1 MTNLVTINHPFQ
13 TVDDFHQRA
22 GRRLGTLIHRLAGK
36 YPQLQKGC
44 GARRV
49 LLALS
54 VAWALT
60 GLAKEGNLA
69 AFEHIDEALSPPY
82 NSCGCVMTPQWGCV
96 MVEGTPFYI
105 EDGEQQVLHFLW
117 DGFTIFIDQ
126 EGTDKVGQSF
136 FDFAD
141 TRQTSAY
148 IAMGEAEL
156 LIASEAESEARI
168 DETAPKAVETDAK
181 AHEDAAKTNLMATTG
196 AAIET
201 CPIITDTLADF
212 VDTAMEMGLANA
224 EQTSVTLD
232 RYCVEASGE
241 AQRLAI
247 EQARRLHYLIN
258 RNKLTK
264 QYNHITQK
272 GTIIMG
278 DTYHIQGDF
287 VKGDK
292 VMGNKY
298 VGAACQQGEADEH
311 LKNALE
317 TLMEEKGEDGKPLF
331 QTQAQWFAVY
341 RILTDEYGWKDGA
354 LAEFCRRINQL
365 GLQLDIAC
373 KLDGIKKVNQMAPF
387 YKAFSE
393 WEPQGNVTAYRR
405 QESVARRFQELMRE
419 A

>member
-36 YPQLQKGC
+36 YPQLPKGC
-44 GARRV
+44 GARRM

-60 GLAKEGNLA
+60 GLAKEGNQA

-82 NSCGCVMTPQWGCV
+82 NSCGCVMTPPWGCV

-105 EDGEQQVLHFLW
+105 EEGEQQVLHFLW

-141 TRQTSAY
+141 TRQSRAY
-148 IAMGEAEL
+148 LALGEAEL
-156 LIASEAESEARI
+156 LIASE
-168 DETAPKAVETDAK
+168 DETEKAGL
-181 AHEDAAKTNLMATTG
+181 AAKINLVATTG
-196 AAIET
+196 ESIET
-201 CPIITDTLADF
+201 CTTITDSLADF
-212 VDTAMEMGLANA
+212 VDTAWEMGLANA